1 MSGEP
6 GGVVTPVFSTW
17 SCGMYD
23 VEELKKIR
31 MLGLAGAEFSARR
44 ISCHMF

>member
-23 VEELKKIR
+23 VEEDKENPCATL
-31 MLGLAGAEFSARR
+31 ET
-44 ISCHMF
+44 